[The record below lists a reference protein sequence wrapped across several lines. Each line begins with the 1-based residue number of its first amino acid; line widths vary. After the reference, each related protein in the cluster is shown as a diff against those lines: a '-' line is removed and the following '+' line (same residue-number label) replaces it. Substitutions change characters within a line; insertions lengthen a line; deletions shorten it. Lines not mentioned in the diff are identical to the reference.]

1 MGSKWMPMLVALG
14 LVVGCG
20 DGPEP
25 ADDGIV
31 DDEATDEGGGTDG
44 DDDDGPEPDDG
55 DDDDDDE
62 PGPDPDDDDD
72 DDDVPDPDDD
82 DDDDDMP
89 PPPAGTCRPTAE
101 RFIVL
106 GDSIVACQGV
116 GGTDSPDCAPKQ
128 FHTHYDSTY
137 QTVPYENRAVSGA
150 RTADVVNQQL
160 ATVPTGMAGH
170 ALVVIYV
177 GGNDLSPN
185 LLLPDAAAETSFAQL
200 STELEGHWEQIFAF
214 FEDAANFP
222 DGATLLINT
231 QYDPFDGCTAQPW
244 NVSQVK
250 LGLLVEYNEA
260 MTARGDARDWVFVAD
275 QHSPFLGHG
284 HHAAAPDCPYYAE
297 GSEGW
302 MNDFIHPNAAGHAN
316 LADVMAGTAAT
327 MYEGC

>member
-1 MGSKWMPMLVALG
+1 MGSKWMPMLVAVG

-25 ADDGIV
+25 ADDGII

-44 DDDDGPEPDDG
+44 DDDDGPEPDDD

-72 DDDVPDPDDD
+72 DDDVPDPHDD

-89 PPPAGTCRPTAE
+89 PPPTGTCRPTAE

-137 QTVPYENRAVSGA
+137 QTLPYENRAVSGA

-185 LLLPDAAAETSFAQL
+185 LLLPDAAAESNFA
-200 STELEGHWEQIFAF
+200 GI
-214 FEDAANFP
+214 
-222 DGATLLINT
+222 
-231 QYDPFDGCTAQPW
+231 CT
-244 NVSQVK
+244 
-250 LGLLVEYNEA
+250 
-260 MTARGDARDWVFVAD
+260 D
-275 QHSPFLGHG
+275 
-284 HHAAAPDCPYYAE
+284 
-297 GSEGW
+297 
-302 MNDFIHPNAAGHAN
+302 
-316 LADVMAGTAAT
+316 GTAKNAEAPSPPRKQRVTNPRLDSSASSRSAT
-327 MYEGC
+327 ITSVELRSTNSARSVEKGCVGSCSTTPPPSRFGGAPRMSASQEYCANERARTAPKAYTAVPQR